1 MLADAKLDAQNAP
14 ENEQKKAHRKRRPSH
29 HGREHEGVGQLAG
42 LKDAA
47 QTQAEE
53 QAQPKTGGVETI
65 AGLGVEETI
74 EL

>member
-47 QTQAEE
+47 QTQA
-53 QAQPKTGGVETI
+53 QPKTGGVETI
-65 AGLGVEETI
+65 EGLGVEETI